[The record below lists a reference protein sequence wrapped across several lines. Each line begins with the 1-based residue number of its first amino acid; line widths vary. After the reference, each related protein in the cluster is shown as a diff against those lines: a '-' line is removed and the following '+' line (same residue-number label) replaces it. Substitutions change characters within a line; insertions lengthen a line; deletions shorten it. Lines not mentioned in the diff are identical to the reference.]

1 MHAGLFSFTCHT
13 QTRHS
18 YIPRSLCVGYPS
30 AGRAIVE
37 VGGFHL
43 LLDGSNEP
51 VEIGHASSD
60 LKCGVNADF
69 SSSWEK
75 MARRPSTPIR
85 AHISPLD

>member
-1 MHAGLFSFTCHT
+1 MSHT
-13 QTRHS
+13 DETLL
-18 YIPRSLCVGYPS
+18 YTTLALCWVS

-60 LKCGVNADF
+60 LTCGVNADF